1 MTMTTRPSSL
11 EESVLTALEAS
22 VLPPIRWL
30 LGDDKCDCVYQRI
43 GEWGNP
49 YLAQSLQIR
58 FCCIWAE
65 LLKQFPQFVQEVSVF
80 WDDNRLEPL
89 TEPQP
94 WDSEDMDMPLYLWYR
109 QIARKTGRP
118 LADVRAEYQH
128 RQDERPRKV
137 AKGTGRESRQLSVH
151 EVRLALLER
160 LRMTGW
166 NEEDRVRLFEQQDK
180 EEAARQNTRSA
191 S

>member
-1 MTMTTRPSSL
+1 M
-11 EESVLTALEAS
+11 
-22 VLPPIRWL
+22 
-30 LGDDKCDCVYQRI
+30 
-43 GEWGNP
+43 
-49 YLAQSLQIR
+49 
-58 FCCIWAE
+58 
-65 LLKQFPQFVQEVSVF
+65 SVF